1 MSLIARSRG
10 FLLNLSRILNM
21 FFMLIDMYLGLFFV
35 FDNYDKVIANCKRY

>member
-21 FFMLIDMYLGLFFV
+21 FFMLIAGFV
-35 FDNYDKVIANCKRY
+35 FCF